1 MLITLRLCSGRRH
14 PERSRRIVFCSKR
27 TNLLINYTYPLKVI
41 SKIREKKIKMKKRL
55 FSGIQPSGEVH
66 IGNYLGAIKNWISL
80 LDDYDCIF
88 SIVDYHAIT
97 IEYDPG
103 IMQER
108 IINAAATNIAAG
120 LDPDKCII
128 FVQSQV
134 PEHTELTWILNSL
147 TPMGILERMTQFKD
161 KAQQNEKNINVGLF
175 DYPVLQTADILLY
188 KGQAVPVGED
198 QVQHI
203 ELSREIARKFNT
215 RYGELFPEPQ
225 HLLSNAPRIM
235 GLDGKNKMSK
245 SMNNYISLIEEPEA
259 IWKRLSRAVT
269 DENRKRRDDPGNP
282 DICNVYTLHK
292 YFSTDTELERINK
305 ECRSAEI
312 GCVDCKR
319 ILSDNMIK
327 DLAPIREKSL
337 ELINNPD
344 QVKEALNAGAEKCKK
359 IAEETM
365 SEVRSLMGLR

>member
-1 MLITLRLCSGRRH
+1 
-14 PERSRRIVFCSKR
+14 
-27 TNLLINYTYPLKVI
+27 
-41 SKIREKKIKMKKRL
+41 MKKRL

-66 IGNYLGAIKNWISL
+66 IGNYLGAIKNWITL

-97 IEYDPG
+97 VEYDPG
-103 IMQER
+103 EMQKR

-120 LDPDKCII
+120 LDPDRCII

-134 PEHTELTWILNSL
+134 PEHTELTWILNTL

-161 KAQQNEKNINVGLF
+161 KSRQNEKNINVGLF

-188 KGQAVPVGED
+188 KGSAVPIGED
-198 QVQHI
+198 QVQHV

-215 RYGELFPEPQ
+215 RYGGLFPEPQ

-259 IWKRLSRAVT
+259 IRKKLSRAVT
-269 DENRKRRDDPGNP
+269 DENRKRRDDPGDP
-282 DICNVYTLHK
+282 DICNVFTLHK
-292 YFSTDTELERINK
+292 YFSNDSEAEKINK
-305 ECRSAEI
+305 ECRSAGI
-312 GCVDCKR
+312 GCVDCKK

-327 DLAPIREKSL
+327 VLEPIREKSL
-337 ELINNPD
+337 ELINKPD
-344 QVKEALNAGAEKCKK
+344 QVKDVLDTGARKCQK
-359 IAEETM
+359 IAKETM
-365 SEVRSLMGLR
+365 DGVRSLMGLR

>member
-1 MLITLRLCSGRRH
+1 MHGRLKPFRYVQQIT
-14 PERSRRIVFCSKR
+14 
-27 TNLLINYTYPLKVI
+27 T
-41 SKIREKKIKMKKRL
+41 MKKRL

-66 IGNYLGAIKNWISL
+66 IGNYLGAIKNWTTL

-97 IEYDPG
+97 VEYDPDE
-103 IMQER
+103 MQKR

-120 LDPDKCII
+120 LDPERCII

-134 PEHTELTWILNSL
+134 PEHTELTWILNTL

-161 KAQQNEKNINVGLF
+161 KSRQNEKNINVGLF

-188 KGQAVPVGED
+188 KGSTVPIGED
-198 QVQHI
+198 QVQHV

-245 SMNNYISLIEEPEA
+245 SMNNYISLIEEPDA
-259 IWKRLSRAVT
+259 IWKKLSRAVT

-282 DICNVYTLHK
+282 DICNVFNLHK
-292 YFSTDTELERINK
+292 YFSNESEIERINK
-305 ECRSAEI
+305 ECRTAEI
-312 GCVDCKR
+312 GCIDCKK

-327 DLAPIREKSL
+327 ELEPIREKSL

-344 QVKEALNAGAEKCKK
+344 QVKDTLNTGAEKCQK
-359 IAEETM
+359 IAKETM

>member
-1 MLITLRLCSGRRH
+1 
-14 PERSRRIVFCSKR
+14 
-27 TNLLINYTYPLKVI
+27 
-41 SKIREKKIKMKKRL
+41 
-55 FSGIQPSGEVH
+55 
-66 IGNYLGAIKNWISL
+66 
-80 LDDYDCIF
+80 
-88 SIVDYHAIT
+88 
-97 IEYDPG
+97 
-103 IMQER
+103 
-108 IINAAATNIAAG
+108 
-120 LDPDKCII
+120 
-128 FVQSQV
+128 
-134 PEHTELTWILNSL
+134 
-147 TPMGILERMTQFKD
+147 MGILERMTQFKD
-161 KAQQNEKNINVGLF
+161 KSQQNEKNINVGLF

-188 KGQAVPVGED
+188 KGQTVPVGED

-292 YFSTDTELERINK
+292 YFSTDSDLDRINK

-319 ILSDNMIK
+319 VLSDNMIK
-327 DLAPIREKSL
+327 ELAPIREKSL

-344 QVKEALNAGAEKCKK
+344 QVKDVLKTGAEKCQK

-365 SEVRSLMGLR
+365 NEVRSLMGLR